1 MDMEQQTRLRLAERI
16 IEAFEVF
23 QSGYWPCVDEN
34 TERQIKA
41 DVTWIRERYDAL
53 KWGLM
58 SFSDAARQ
66 AKADFINTFFRLTPL
81 QADAARPGEAEQLKL
96 LAAQLKHGS

>member
-1 MDMEQQTRLRLAERI
+1 MNSAERI

-23 QSGYWPCVDEN
+23 RSGYWPCVDED
-34 TERQIKA
+34 TERQIDA

-53 KWGLM
+53 KWGPI

-66 AKADFINTFFRLTPL
+66 AKVDFINTFFRLT
-81 QADAARPGEAEQLKL
+81 QVVGDAATPQTEQFLGYYPDGEPVELK
-96 LAAQLKHGS
+96 GCE